1 MFRLAFR
8 CVPVL
13 LASLLGVGLSAQQA
27 TAAMAD
33 THRAVVVRHAAS
45 PLRHVGAPSVRYRV
59 ATTKVEAASTRT
71 ARRAEPSKLDRVL
84 PLRR

>member
-13 LASLLGVGLSAQQA
+13 FASLLGVGLSAQQA
-27 TAAMAD
+27 TAATAD
-33 THRAVVVRHAAS
+33 THHTVVVRHSAS

-59 ATTKVEAASTRT
+59 ATTKVEVASART
-71 ARRAEPSKLDRVL
+71 ARRAAATKLDRAL